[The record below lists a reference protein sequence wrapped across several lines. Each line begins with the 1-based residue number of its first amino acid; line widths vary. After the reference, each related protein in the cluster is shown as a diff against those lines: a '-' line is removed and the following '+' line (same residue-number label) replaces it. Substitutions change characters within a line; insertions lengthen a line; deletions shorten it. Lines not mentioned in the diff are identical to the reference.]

1 MIRQPRRPLRTAL
14 RALPAV
20 LIAAAVPVLPLGSV
34 AAYAATEQPDAPYSL
49 DATVSPAPL
58 TTTACAADLRC
69 ALVASPTG
77 GDDYTVLQNAL
88 NAAGTRATAAVV
100 DADGTVVTPA
110 VPGTVLLGE
119 GTYSITK
126 PLKLPVNVNLRGS
139 SIKTTAIKIDD
150 AAPWANF
157 GFSFMIRPAA
167 DQSLTAEPSPG
178 SVNTVSDLTLN
189 GRCIKGKGGYSETG
203 SKEPTIVPEDPALT
217 GCESSLGNDNN
228 SGGGIKV
235 GNRWTVQQVR
245 FTNFNYFKLWVKAT
259 RDVHI
264 IDNRWDNWFGAG
276 SGDEDNIGGGSDNTG
291 TVIENNQWDQTIRGN
306 AFDFTHARNVT
317 FRNNKV
323 VANRYYADQRKVTGY
338 GSVYLESVVGGTFSD
353 NDLKGANIVLKS
365 NANYDH
371 SGENFDVTNT
381 RDVVVTRNRIHDTFN
396 TAITA
401 VYDDYAQGT
410 TTHVRYPGGNNT
422 ITDNVI
428 TNTAESAIL
437 ITGVS
442 NADKNAADT
451 VTGNQITNVGVR
463 GSTQYSGFDSV
474 GIAIGIG
481 NGDKVHHN
489 SIADDQAW
497 PTSWYGMQIG
507 SSTTSAVSVTNIQLT
522 DANGD
527 GWNTTSRLLGGQ
539 RKYGALAA
547 LAPTGLTAPNGAFTW
562 SESVAQDPATYSPVG
577 GYRVYRNGVEVAYYP
592 VGSPV
597 IPGNLYSADQ
607 SGMENG
613 VAGYTANGATVAA
626 KTGDAAVG
634 NGSMLVTTGSTT
646 RTVTVNGLAVP
657 VTAGTTYTSVTSFKA
672 LTSGGRSVRTGMTW
686 RDATGKSLGQF
697 APNHRNTVASTSNW
711 VTSSYTAVAPAGA
724 VTAQP
729 FLVIDNSIAGEQ
741 HLIDRVGLVAGTNT
755 EGWTDGA
762 YAPGNRY
769 QVVAYRVGDFQN
781 STPATVI
788 G

>member
-20 LIAAAVPVLPLGSV
+20 LIAAASPMLPLGMGT
-34 AAYAATEQPDAPYSL
+34 AYAATELPDAPYSL

-58 TTTACAADLRC
+58 STTDCTADLRC

-88 NAAGTRATAAVV
+88 NAAGTRASAAVV
-100 DADGTVVTPA
+100 DANGVVVTPA
-110 VPGTVLLGE
+110 LPGTVLLGE

-139 SIKTTAIKIDD
+139 SIKTTAIKIAD
-150 AAPWANF
+150 AAPWSNF
-157 GFSFMIRPAA
+157 GYSFMIRPAA
-167 DQSLTAEPSPG
+167 DQSLTLEPSPG
-178 SVNTVSDLTLN
+178 SVNAVSDLTLN
-189 GRCIKGKGGYSETG
+189 GRCVKGKGGYSETG
-203 SKEPTIVPEDPALT
+203 SKEPTIVPEDLPLS
-217 GCESSLGNDNN
+217 GCESDYATENN
-228 SGGGIKV
+228 AGGGIKV

-245 FTNFNYFKLWVKAT
+245 FTNFNYFKLWVNGT
-259 RDVHI
+259 RDAHI
-264 IDNRWDNWFGAG
+264 VDNRWDNWFGAG
-276 SGDEDNIGGGSDNTG
+276 SGDEDNIGGGGENTG

-306 AFDFTHARNVT
+306 SFDFTHARNVT

-323 VANRYYADQRKVTGY
+323 VANRYYAEQRKVTGY

-365 NANYDH
+365 NSGYSH
-371 SGENFDVTNT
+371 TGENLNVTNT
-381 RDVVVTRNRIHDTFN
+381 RDIVVTRNLIHDTFN

-401 VYDDYAQGT
+401 VYDDYAGAP
-410 TTHVRYPGGNNT
+410 THVRNPGGNNT

-442 NADKNAADT
+442 NADKNAPDT
-451 VTGNQITNVGVR
+451 ITGNQITNVGVR
-463 GSTQYSGFDSV
+463 GSTQYSGFDTV

-481 NGDKVHHN
+481 DGDKVHHN
-489 SIADDQAW
+489 SIVDDQAW

-507 SSTTSAVSVTNIQLT
+507 ATTSNKNISVTNIELT
-522 DANGD
+522 DATG
-527 GWNTTSRLLGGQ
+527 GWNTTSGLLGGQ
-539 RKYGALAA
+539 RKYGTLAA

-577 GYRVYRNGVEVAYYP
+577 GYRVYRNGVEVAAYP

-613 VAGYTANGATVAA
+613 IAGYTGSGATVAA

-646 RTVTVNGLAVP
+646 GTVTVAGLAVP
-657 VTAGTTYTSVTSFKA
+657 VTAGTAYTSVTSFKA

-686 RDATGKSLGQF
+686 RDATGKSLGKF
-697 APNHRNTVASTSNW
+697 APNHRNTVASTGNW
-711 VTSSYTAVAPAGA
+711 VTSSYTYVAPAGA
-724 VTAQP
+724 VKAEP
-729 FLVIDNSIAGEQ
+729 FLVIDNSLAGEQ

-762 YAPGNRY
+762 WAPGNRY
-769 QVVAYRVGDFQN
+769 QVVAYRVSDSQN
-781 STPATVI
+781 STAATVI